1 MWIDVDAQI
10 NAANKI
16 SQGFPVQSDGG
27 YGGGYGGAPA
37 MAMGYGGNPMMGGMG
52 GASDFGCVRLRGVPF
67 DAYDHDVRMFLGCEV
82 VDVLMCRKNGRMS
95 GEAIVVFPSAFNAQ
109 MSLQKNGQNMGR
121 RYIEIF
127 PATKQEYYKA
137 IAQTLEG
144 GGGKGGFGPE
154 GGPGA
159 DGAEGAGGPMGG
171 GGPPPRDVEHTG
183 ILKMR
188 GLPFEATKENI
199 IEWFGDAAVQPP
211 VALEADSVLICQN
224 FSGRPSGVAFARFAG
239 AEEAQA
245 AAAMDR
251 KMFGRRYVELFPAQP
266 EDWEREVAKEQGN
279 SGGGGGAPAAAAP
292 APTAEADE

>member
-1 MWIDVDAQI
+1 
-10 NAANKI
+10 
-16 SQGFPVQSDGG
+16 
-27 YGGGYGGAPA
+27 
-37 MAMGYGGNPMMGGMG
+37 MAMGYGGNPMMGYGSAAPGMG

-109 MSLQKNGQNMGR
+109 ISLQKNGQNMGR

-144 GGGKGGFGPE
+144 GGGGVGGKGPE
-154 GGPGA
+154 GGFAA
-159 DGAEGAGGPMGG
+159 DGAVAMGDAMGSGAPA
-171 GGPPPRDVEHTG
+171 PRDVEHTG

-199 IEWFGDAAVQPP
+199 IEWFADAAVQPP

-224 FSGRPSGVAFARFAG
+224 FSGRPSGVAFARFAS

-266 EDWEREVAKEQGN
+266 EDWEREVSKEQGN
-279 SGGGGGAPAAAAP
+279 SGAAAPAAAAP
-292 APTAEADE
+292 APPAAPDSDE

>member
-1 MWIDVDAQI
+1 
-10 NAANKI
+10 
-16 SQGFPVQSDGG
+16 
-27 YGGGYGGAPA
+27 
-37 MAMGYGGNPMMGGMG
+37 MAMGYGGNPMMGYGTDAPMG

-144 GGGKGGFGPE
+144 GGGGPTFG
-154 GGPGA
+154 GGPGGA
-159 DGAEGAGGPMGG
+159 MDGAEGAAAGG
-171 GGPPPRDVEHTG
+171 GGGVGGAREVEHTG
-183 ILKMR
+183 VLKLR

-211 VALEADSVLICQN
+211 VELSAENVLICQN
-224 FSGRPSGVAFARFAG
+224 FSGRPSGVAYARFSS

-266 EDWEREVAKEQGN
+266 EDFERELAKEQGG
-279 SGGGGGAPAAAAP
+279 SPPPAAAATLMAGPPPSPPPPTLPPLHP
-292 APTAEADE
+292 APPLL